1 MIAQGD
7 DLENALPGEE
17 HDKNKVDQEQ
27 NIFYLLTLVIRLHHH
42 GHHIQA
48 DQHHNEDVKE
58 LLGDQVVYQALE
70 AVLQTSDISRQH
82 MGEEHTEEEKMQ
94 LVL

>member
-17 HDKNKVDQEQ
+17 YDEAEVDKEQ
-27 NIFYLLTLVIRLHHH
+27 NNFHLKTLVICLHHH
-42 GHHIQA
+42 GHHVQA
-48 DQHHNEDVKE
+48 DHHHNEDVKE
-58 LLGDQVVYQALE
+58 LLGDQVEHQTLE
-70 AVLQTSDISRQH
+70 AVLQTS
-82 MGEEHTEEEKMQ
+82 EEKSIPRKRRCG

>member
-17 HDKNKVDQEQ
+17 YDEDKVDKKQ
-27 NIFYLLTLVIRLHHH
+27 NIFHLFTLVICLHHH
-42 GHHIQA
+42 GHHVQA
-48 DQHHNEDVKE
+48 DHHHNEDVKE
-58 LLGDQVVYQALE
+58 LLGDQVEHQTLE
-70 AVLQTSDISRQH
+70 AVLQTS
-82 MGEEHTEEEKMQ
+82 EEKSIPRKRRCG